1 MEIDPKF
8 WVALIN
14 LGVTY
19 YGQGEKAKAA
29 ALFKK
34 ALALNPQHPE
44 KTQFEKMIAA
54 GEARP

>member
-1 MEIDPKF
+1 M
-8 WVALIN
+8 IN

-29 ALFKK
+29 PLFKK

-44 KTQFEKMIAA
+44 KAEFEKMIAE
-54 GEARP
+54 GESRP